1 MSKDKGIILD
11 LNDIYEHRELKEK
24 ELNYYN
30 AELKKLKLRMSIVAR
45 DIDLTQTI
53 IDMIEQEKVVDIKQL
68 VRKK

>member
-24 ELNYYN
+24 ELHYYN

>member
-1 MSKDKGIILD
+1 MSKGKGIILD